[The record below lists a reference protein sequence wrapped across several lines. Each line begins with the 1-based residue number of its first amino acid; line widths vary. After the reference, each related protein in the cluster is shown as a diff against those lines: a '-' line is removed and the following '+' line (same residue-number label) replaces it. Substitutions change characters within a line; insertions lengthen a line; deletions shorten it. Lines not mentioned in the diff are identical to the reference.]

1 MKIRE
6 LTENINNFDNAE
18 NKVTALNPIMGDAV
32 AVSKKTQKKFEKET
46 APIEDPV
53 LGTKDDKIKE
63 NKGLTEAFES
73 DGWELEDS
81 DLVQVLGKLS
91 DLKYEIDNCVRGSYV
106 THGIDKYGELAIL
119 VRELAEDLIDCA
131 YELAEMDEDED
142 EEDEQLTEAGQ
153 FSFTNGTLEEF
164 DPADLVEKIKNRKTA
179 LNTIRDFNDKQYTF
193 TISPSGSVE
202 TPNYIWVDVTEDTGN
217 HNPQRIFMQTYTTY
231 GDAIQGIN
239 EVKEHIMDSVVD
251 EKVKEALE
259 EDDDDPMDS
268 KLSDEESDIQLVM
281 WYFGVNREKAQSG
294 IKSGFYDRNDIEKAK
309 KYYNKKSNPTL
320 NEDGRKNR
328 EVLTPEQKRDEDE
341 MNSSLWGIIYNEL
354 EKDTDGSKNRVNK
367 KASQRYTYDDL
378 STDADGN
385 ITVYAPVK
393 EKLQNA
399 INVAEAYGLK
409 FKVGLGSS
417 RNKNHAFA
425 CTIYIPEG
433 STMEE

>member
-32 AVSKKTQKKFEKET
+32 AVSKKSQKKFEKET
-46 APIEDPV
+46 APIEDPI

-106 THGIDKYGELAIL
+106 THGIDTYGELAVL

-131 YELAEMDEDED
+131 YELAEMDED

-193 TISPSGSVE
+193 TVSPIGSIE
-202 TPNYIWVDVTEDTGN
+202 TPDYIWVDVKEDTGN
-217 HNPQRIFMQTYTTY
+217 HNPKRIFMQAYTTY
-231 GDAIQGIN
+231 DVAIQGIN
-239 EVKEHIMDSVVD
+239 EVKENIMDSVVD
-251 EKVKEALE
+251 EKVEEA
-259 EDDDDPMDS
+259 
-268 KLSDEESDIQLVM
+268 
-281 WYFGVNREKAQSG
+281 
-294 IKSGFYDRNDIEKAK
+294 
-309 KYYNKKSNPTL
+309 L

-409 FKVGLGSS
+409 FKVGLGST

-433 STMEE
+433 STMEEEGAVCIELTNTRIYT

>member
-1 MKIRE
+1 MKIRK

-46 APIEDPV
+46 EPMEKPV

-63 NKGLTEAFES
+63 NKDLTEAFES

-81 DLVQVLGKLS
+81 DLVQVLEKLA
-91 DLKYEIDNCVRGSYV
+91 DVKYEIDNCVRGSYA
-106 THGIDKYGELAIL
+106 THGIDTYGELAVL
-119 VRELAEDLIDCA
+119 VKELADDLIDCA
-131 YELAEMDEDED
+131 EELADMDVM
-142 EEDEQLTEAGQ
+142 DEQLTEAGQ
-153 FSFTNGTLEEF
+153 FAFTNGTLEEF

-179 LNTIRDFNDKQYTF
+179 MHTIRDFNNKQYTF
-193 TISPSGSVE
+193 VISPRGSVK
-202 TPNYIWVDVTEDTGN
+202 TPDYMWVDVIEDTGN
-217 HNPQRIFMQTYTTY
+217 SNPQRIFLHKYNTYE
-231 GDAIQGIN
+231 DAIQGIN

-251 EKVKEALE
+251 EKVEEA
-259 EDDDDPMDS
+259 
-268 KLSDEESDIQLVM
+268 
-281 WYFGVNREKAQSG
+281 
-294 IKSGFYDRNDIEKAK
+294 
-309 KYYNKKSNPTL
+309 L
-320 NEDGRKNR
+320 NEDGRKSR

-367 KASQRYTYDDL
+367 KASQRYTYDYL

-393 EKLQNA
+393 DKLQNA

-409 FKVGLGSS
+409 FKVGLGST

-433 STMEE
+433 YSMEEADEILKDLPNED

>member
-1 MKIRE
+1 MKIRK

-46 APIEDPV
+46 EPMEKPV

-63 NKGLTEAFES
+63 NKDLTEAFES

-81 DLVQVLGKLS
+81 DLVQVLEKLG
-91 DLKYEIDNCVRGSYV
+91 DVKYEIDNCVRGSYA
-106 THGIDKYGELAIL
+106 THGAETYAELADI
-119 VRELAEDLIDCA
+119 VKDLANDLIDSA
-131 YELAEMDEDED
+131 DAIAEL
-142 EEDEQLTEAGQ
+142 DEQLTEAGQ
-153 FSFTNGTLEEF
+153 FAFTNGTLEEF

-193 TISPSGSVE
+193 VISPSGSIE
-202 TPNYIWVDVTEDTGN
+202 TPDYIWVDVTEDTGN
-217 HNPQRIFMQTYTTY
+217 HNPQRIFMQKYNTYE
-231 GDAIQGIN
+231 DAIQGIN

-251 EKVKEALE
+251 EKVEEA
-259 EDDDDPMDS
+259 
-268 KLSDEESDIQLVM
+268 
-281 WYFGVNREKAQSG
+281 
-294 IKSGFYDRNDIEKAK
+294 
-309 KYYNKKSNPTL
+309 L

-393 EKLQNA
+393 DKLQNA

-409 FKVGLGSS
+409 FKVGLGSN
-417 RNKNHAFA
+417 RNKNQAFA

-433 STMEE
+433 YSMEEADEILKDLPNED

>member
-106 THGIDKYGELAIL
+106 THGIDTYGELAIL

-179 LNTIRDFNDKQYTF
+179 LNTIRDFNDKQYIF
-193 TISPSGSVE
+193 TISPIGSIE
-202 TPNYIWVDVTEDTGN
+202 TPDYIWVDVKEDTGN
-217 HNPQRIFMQTYTTY
+217 HNPKRIFMQAYTTY
-231 GDAIQGIN
+231 DVAIQGIN
-239 EVKEHIMDSVVD
+239 ELKENIMDSVVD
-251 EKVKEALE
+251 EKVEEA
-259 EDDDDPMDS
+259 
-268 KLSDEESDIQLVM
+268 
-281 WYFGVNREKAQSG
+281 
-294 IKSGFYDRNDIEKAK
+294 
-309 KYYNKKSNPTL
+309 L

-409 FKVGLGSS
+409 FKVGLGST

>member
-1 MKIRE
+1 MKIRK

-32 AVSKKTQKKFEKET
+32 AVSKKTQKKFEKKTE
-46 APIEDPV
+46 PMEKPV

-63 NKGLTEAFES
+63 NKDLTEAFES

-81 DLVQVLGKLS
+81 DLVQVLEKLA
-91 DLKYEIDNCVRGSYV
+91 DVKYEIDNCVRGSYA
-106 THGIDKYGELAIL
+106 THGIDTYGELAVL
-119 VRELAEDLIDCA
+119 VKELADDLIDCA
-131 YELAEMDEDED
+131 EELADMDVM
-142 EEDEQLTEAGQ
+142 DEQLTEAGQ
-153 FSFTNGTLEEF
+153 FAFTNGTLEEF

-179 LNTIRDFNDKQYTF
+179 LHTIRDFNNKQYTF
-193 TISPSGSVE
+193 VISPRGSVE
-202 TPNYIWVDVTEDTGN
+202 TPDYMWVDVIEDTGN
-217 HNPQRIFMQTYTTY
+217 SNPQRIFLHKYNTYE
-231 GDAIQGIN
+231 DAIQGIN

-251 EKVKEALE
+251 EKVEEA
-259 EDDDDPMDS
+259 
-268 KLSDEESDIQLVM
+268 
-281 WYFGVNREKAQSG
+281 
-294 IKSGFYDRNDIEKAK
+294 
-309 KYYNKKSNPTL
+309 L
-320 NEDGRKNR
+320 NEDGRKSR

-367 KASQRYTYDDL
+367 KASQRYTYDYL

-393 EKLQNA
+393 DKLQNA

-409 FKVGLGSS
+409 FKVGLGST

-433 STMEE
+433 YSMEEADEILKDLPNED

>member
-1 MKIRE
+1 MKIRK

-32 AVSKKTQKKFEKET
+32 AVSKKTQKNFEKET
-46 APIEDPV
+46 EPMEKPV

-63 NKGLTEAFES
+63 NKDLTEAFES

-81 DLVQVLGKLS
+81 DLVQVLEKLA
-91 DLKYEIDNCVRGSYV
+91 DVKYEIDNCVRGSYA
-106 THGIDKYGELAIL
+106 THGIDTYGELAVL
-119 VRELAEDLIDCA
+119 VKELADDLIDCA
-131 YELAEMDEDED
+131 EELADMDVM
-142 EEDEQLTEAGQ
+142 DEQLTEAGQ
-153 FSFTNGTLEEF
+153 FAFTNGTLEEF

-179 LNTIRDFNDKQYTF
+179 LNTIRDFNNKQYTF
-193 TISPSGSVE
+193 VISPRGSVE
-202 TPNYIWVDVTEDTGN
+202 TPDYMWVDVIEDTGN
-217 HNPQRIFMQTYTTY
+217 SNPQRIFLHKYNTYE
-231 GDAIQGIN
+231 DAIQGIN

-251 EKVKEALE
+251 EKVEEA
-259 EDDDDPMDS
+259 
-268 KLSDEESDIQLVM
+268 
-281 WYFGVNREKAQSG
+281 
-294 IKSGFYDRNDIEKAK
+294 
-309 KYYNKKSNPTL
+309 L
-320 NEDGRKNR
+320 NEDGRKSR

-367 KASQRYTYDDL
+367 KASQRYTYDYL

-393 EKLQNA
+393 DKLQNA

-409 FKVGLGSS
+409 FKVGLGST

-433 STMEE
+433 YSMEEADEILKDLPNED

>member
-1 MKIRE
+1 MKIRK

-32 AVSKKTQKKFEKET
+32 AVSKKTQKNFEKET
-46 APIEDPV
+46 EPMEKPV

-63 NKGLTEAFES
+63 NKDLTEAFES

-81 DLVQVLGKLS
+81 DLVQVLEKLA
-91 DLKYEIDNCVRGSYV
+91 DVKYEIDNCVRGSYA
-106 THGIDKYGELAIL
+106 THGAETYAELADI
-119 VRELAEDLIDCA
+119 VKDLANDLIESADA
-131 YELAEMDEDED
+131 IAEL
-142 EEDEQLTEAGQ
+142 DEQLTEAGQ
-153 FSFTNGTLEEF
+153 FAFTNGTLEEF

-179 LNTIRDFNDKQYTF
+179 LHTIRDFNNKQYTF
-193 TISPSGSVE
+193 VISPRGSVE
-202 TPNYIWVDVTEDTGN
+202 TPDYIWVDVTEDTGN
-217 HNPQRIFMQTYTTY
+217 PNPQRIFMQKYNTYE
-231 GDAIQGIN
+231 DAIQGIN
-239 EVKEHIMDSVVD
+239 EIKEHIMDSVVD
-251 EKVKEALE
+251 EKVEEA
-259 EDDDDPMDS
+259 
-268 KLSDEESDIQLVM
+268 
-281 WYFGVNREKAQSG
+281 
-294 IKSGFYDRNDIEKAK
+294 
-309 KYYNKKSNPTL
+309 L

-367 KASQRYTYDDL
+367 KASQRYTYDYL

-393 EKLQNA
+393 DKLQNA

-409 FKVGLGSS
+409 FKVGLGST

-433 STMEE
+433 YSMEEADEILKDLPNED

>member
-6 LTENINNFDNAE
+6 ITENINNFDNAE

-32 AVSKKTQKKFEKET
+32 AVSKKKQKEFEKET
-46 APIEDPV
+46 APIEDPI

-63 NKGLTEAFES
+63 NKGLTESFES

-81 DLVQVLGKLS
+81 DLVQVLEKLS

-106 THGIDKYGELAIL
+106 THGIDTYGELAVL
-119 VRELAEDLIDCA
+119 VRKLAEDLIDCA
-131 YELAEMDEDED
+131 HELAEMDEDED
-142 EEDEQLTEAGQ
+142 EDDEQLTEAGQ
-153 FSFTNGTLEEF
+153 FAFTNGTLEEF

-179 LNTIRDFNDKQYTF
+179 LNTIRDFNDKQYIF
-193 TISPSGSVE
+193 TISPIGSIE
-202 TPNYIWVDVTEDTGN
+202 TPDYIWVDVKEDTGN
-217 HNPQRIFMQTYTTY
+217 HNPKRIFMQAYTTY
-231 GDAIQGIN
+231 DVAIQGIN
-239 EVKEHIMDSVVD
+239 EVKEKIMDSVVD
-251 EKVKEALE
+251 EKVEEA
-259 EDDDDPMDS
+259 
-268 KLSDEESDIQLVM
+268 
-281 WYFGVNREKAQSG
+281 
-294 IKSGFYDRNDIEKAK
+294 
-309 KYYNKKSNPTL
+309 L

-409 FKVGLGSS
+409 FKVGLGST

-433 STMEE
+433 HTMEE

>member
-1 MKIRE
+1 MKIRK

-32 AVSKKTQKKFEKET
+32 AVSKKTQKNFEKET
-46 APIEDPV
+46 EPMEKPV

-63 NKGLTEAFES
+63 NKGLTEDYDS
-73 DGWELEDS
+73 DGWDLEDS
-81 DLVQVLGKLS
+81 DLVQVLEKLG
-91 DLKYEIDNCVRGSYV
+91 DVKYEINNCVRGSYA
-106 THGIDKYGELAIL
+106 THGAETYAELADI
-119 VRELAEDLIDCA
+119 VKDLANDLIDSA
-131 YELAEMDEDED
+131 DAIAEL
-142 EEDEQLTEAGQ
+142 DEQLTEAGQ
-153 FSFTNGTLEEF
+153 FAFTNGTLEEF

-179 LNTIRDFNDKQYTF
+179 LHTIRDFNNKQYTF
-193 TISPSGSVE
+193 VISPSGSVE
-202 TPNYIWVDVTEDTGN
+202 TPDYIWVDVTEDTGN
-217 HNPQRIFMQTYTTY
+217 SNPQRIFMQKYNTYE
-231 GDAIQGIN
+231 DVIQGIN
-239 EVKEHIMDSVVD
+239 EIKEHIMDSVVD
-251 EKVKEALE
+251 EKVEEA
-259 EDDDDPMDS
+259 
-268 KLSDEESDIQLVM
+268 
-281 WYFGVNREKAQSG
+281 
-294 IKSGFYDRNDIEKAK
+294 
-309 KYYNKKSNPTL
+309 L

-367 KASQRYTYDDL
+367 KASQRYTYDYL

-393 EKLQNA
+393 DKLQNA

-409 FKVGLGSS
+409 FKVGLGST

-433 STMEE
+433 YSMEEADEILKDLPNED

>member
-1 MKIRE
+1 MKIRK

-46 APIEDPV
+46 EPMEEPV

-63 NKGLTEAFES
+63 NKDLTEAFES

-81 DLVQVLGKLS
+81 DLVQVLEKLA
-91 DLKYEIDNCVRGSYV
+91 DVKYEIDNCVRGSYA
-106 THGIDKYGELAIL
+106 THGIDTYGELAVL
-119 VRELAEDLIDCA
+119 VKELADDLIDCA
-131 YELAEMDEDED
+131 EELADMDVM
-142 EEDEQLTEAGQ
+142 DEQLTEAVQ
-153 FSFTNGTLEEF
+153 FAFTNGTLEEF

-179 LNTIRDFNDKQYTF
+179 LHTIRDFNNKQYTF
-193 TISPSGSVE
+193 VISPRGSVE
-202 TPNYIWVDVTEDTGN
+202 TPDYIWVDVTEDTGN
-217 HNPQRIFMQTYTTY
+217 PNPQRIFMQKYNTYE
-231 GDAIQGIN
+231 DVIQGIN

-251 EKVKEALE
+251 EKVEEA
-259 EDDDDPMDS
+259 
-268 KLSDEESDIQLVM
+268 
-281 WYFGVNREKAQSG
+281 
-294 IKSGFYDRNDIEKAK
+294 
-309 KYYNKKSNPTL
+309 L

-393 EKLQNA
+393 DKLQNA

-409 FKVGLGSS
+409 FKVGLGST

-433 STMEE
+433 YSMEEADEILKDLPNED

>member
-1 MKIRE
+1 MKIRK
-6 LTENINNFDNAE
+6 LTENINNFDEAE
-18 NKVTALNPIMGDAV
+18 NKVTSLNPIMGDAV
-32 AVSKKTQKKFEKET
+32 AMSKKTQKNFEKET
-46 APIEDPV
+46 EPMEEPV

-63 NKGLTEAFES
+63 NKGLTEDYDS
-73 DGWELEDS
+73 DGWDLEDS
-81 DLVQVLGKLS
+81 DLVQVLEKLV
-91 DLKYEIDNCVRGSYV
+91 DVKYEIDNCVRGSYA
-106 THGIDKYGELAIL
+106 THGAETYEELADI
-119 VRELAEDLIDCA
+119 VKDLANELIDSA
-131 YELAEMDEDED
+131 DAITEL
-142 EEDEQLTEAGQ
+142 DEQLTEAEQ
-153 FSFTNGTLEEF
+153 FTFTNGTLEEF

-179 LNTIRDFNDKQYTF
+179 LHTIRDFNNKQYTF
-193 TISPSGSVE
+193 VISPRGSVE
-202 TPNYIWVDVTEDTGN
+202 TPDYIWVDVIEDTGN
-217 HNPQRIFMQTYTTY
+217 PNPQRIFMQKYNTYD
-231 GDAIQGIN
+231 DAIQGIN

-251 EKVKEALE
+251 EKVEEA
-259 EDDDDPMDS
+259 
-268 KLSDEESDIQLVM
+268 
-281 WYFGVNREKAQSG
+281 
-294 IKSGFYDRNDIEKAK
+294 
-309 KYYNKKSNPTL
+309 L

-393 EKLQNA
+393 DKLQNA

-409 FKVGLGSS
+409 FKVGLGSN

-433 STMEE
+433 YSMEEADEILKDLPNED

>member
-142 EEDEQLTEAGQ
+142 EDDEQLTEAGQ

-179 LNTIRDFNDKQYTF
+179 MNTIRDFNGKQYTF
-193 TISPSGSVE
+193 TISPIGSIE
-202 TPNYIWVDVTEDTGN
+202 TPDYIWVDVKEDTGN
-217 HNPQRIFMQTYTTY
+217 HNPKRIFMQAYTTY
-231 GDAIQGIN
+231 DVAIQGIN
-239 EVKEHIMDSVVD
+239 EVKENIMDSVVD
-251 EKVKEALE
+251 EKVEEALKE
-259 EDDDDPMDS
+259 NDDDPMDS

-281 WYFGVNREKAQSG
+281 WYFGVNRKKAESG
-294 IKSGFYDRNDIEKAK
+294 IKSGFYDRNDVEKAK

-409 FKVGLGSS
+409 FKVGLGST

>member
-32 AVSKKTQKKFEKET
+32 AVSKKSQKKFEEET
-46 APIEDPV
+46 APIEDPI

-81 DLVQVLGKLS
+81 DLVQVLEKLG
-91 DLKYEIDNCVRGSYV
+91 DVKYEIDNCVRGSYA
-106 THGIDKYGELAIL
+106 THGAETYAELADI
-119 VRELAEDLIDCA
+119 VKDLANDLIDSA
-131 YELAEMDEDED
+131 DAIAEL
-142 EEDEQLTEAGQ
+142 DEQLTEAGQ
-153 FSFTNGTLEEF
+153 FVFTNGTLEEF
-164 DPADLVEKIKNRKTA
+164 DPADLIEKIKNRKTA
-179 LNTIRDFNDKQYTF
+179 LNTIRDFNGKQYIF
-193 TISPSGSVE
+193 TISPIGSIE
-202 TPNYIWVDVTEDTGN
+202 TPDYIWVDVKEDTGN
-217 HNPQRIFMQTYTTY
+217 HNPKRIFMQAYTTY
-231 GDAIQGIN
+231 DVAIQGIN
-239 EVKEHIMDSVVD
+239 EVKENIMDSVVD
-251 EKVKEALE
+251 EKVEEA
-259 EDDDDPMDS
+259 
-268 KLSDEESDIQLVM
+268 
-281 WYFGVNREKAQSG
+281 
-294 IKSGFYDRNDIEKAK
+294 
-309 KYYNKKSNPTL
+309 L

-341 MNSSLWGIIYNEL
+341 MNNSLWGIIYNEL

-378 STDADGN
+378 STDSVGN
-385 ITVYAPVK
+385 IIVYAPVK

-409 FKVGLGSS
+409 FKVGLGST

-433 STMEE
+433 YTMEE

>member
-1 MKIRE
+1 MKIRK

-18 NKVTALNPIMGDAV
+18 NKVTVLNPIMGDAV

-46 APIEDPV
+46 EPMEKPV

-63 NKGLTEAFES
+63 NKDLTEAFES

-81 DLVQVLGKLS
+81 DLVQVLEKLA
-91 DLKYEIDNCVRGSYV
+91 DVKYEIDNCVRGSYV
-106 THGIDKYGELAIL
+106 THGAETYAELADI
-119 VRELAEDLIDCA
+119 VKDLANDLIDSA
-131 YELAEMDEDED
+131 DAIAEL
-142 EEDEQLTEAGQ
+142 DEQLTEAGQ
-153 FSFTNGTLEEF
+153 FAFTNGTLEEF

-179 LNTIRDFNDKQYTF
+179 LHTIRDFNNKQYTF
-193 TISPSGSVE
+193 VISPRGSVE
-202 TPNYIWVDVTEDTGN
+202 TPDYIWVDVTEDTGN
-217 HNPQRIFMQTYTTY
+217 PNPQRIFMQKYNTYE
-231 GDAIQGIN
+231 DVIQGIN
-239 EVKEHIMDSVVD
+239 EIKEHIMDSVVD
-251 EKVKEALE
+251 EKVEEA
-259 EDDDDPMDS
+259 
-268 KLSDEESDIQLVM
+268 
-281 WYFGVNREKAQSG
+281 
-294 IKSGFYDRNDIEKAK
+294 
-309 KYYNKKSNPTL
+309 L

-341 MNSSLWGIIYNEL
+341 INSSLWGIIYNEL

-393 EKLQNA
+393 DKLQNA

-409 FKVGLGSS
+409 FKVGLGST

-433 STMEE
+433 YSMEEADEILKDLPNED

>member
-106 THGIDKYGELAIL
+106 THGIDTYGELAVL
-119 VRELAEDLIDCA
+119 VRELAEDLIECA
-131 YELAEMDEDED
+131 YELAEMDEDD
-142 EEDEQLTEAGQ
+142 EDEQLTEAGQ

-193 TISPSGSVE
+193 TVSPIGSIE
-202 TPNYIWVDVTEDTGN
+202 TPDYIWVDVKEDTGN
-217 HNPQRIFMQTYTTY
+217 HNPKRIFMQAYGTY
-231 GDAIQGIN
+231 DVAIQGIN
-239 EVKEHIMDSVVD
+239 EVKENIMDSVVD

-281 WYFGVNREKAQSG
+281 WYFGVNRKKAESG

-309 KYYNKKSNPTL
+309 KYHNKKSNPTL
-320 NEDGRKNR
+320 YEDGRQNR
-328 EVLTPEQKRDEDE
+328 EVLTPEQKAEEKALAATLFDRV
-341 MNSSLWGIIYNEL
+341 YNEL
-354 EKDTDGSKNRVNK
+354 EKDTDGSKNIVNK
-367 KASQRYTYDDL
+367 KASQRYNSEDL
-378 STDADGN
+378 STDINGN
-385 ITVYAPVK
+385 IVVYAPVK

-399 INVAEAYGLK
+399 INVAEAYKLQY
-409 FKVGLGSS
+409 KVGPGSI
-417 RNKNHAFA
+417 RNKAHAFQ
-425 CTIYIPEG
+425 CVLFIPE
-433 STMEE
+433 EE

>member
-1 MKIRE
+1 MKIRK

-46 APIEDPV
+46 EPMEKPV

-63 NKGLTEAFES
+63 NKDLTEAFES

-81 DLVQVLGKLS
+81 DLVQVLEKLS
-91 DLKYEIDNCVRGSYV
+91 DLKYEIDNCVRGSYA
-106 THGIDKYGELAIL
+106 THGIDTYGELAVL
-119 VRELAEDLIDCA
+119 VKELADDLIDCA
-131 YELAEMDEDED
+131 EELADMDVM
-142 EEDEQLTEAGQ
+142 DEQLTEAGQ
-153 FSFTNGTLEEF
+153 FAFTNGTLEEF

-179 LNTIRDFNDKQYTF
+179 MNTIRDFNNKQYTF
-193 TISPSGSVE
+193 VISPRGSVE
-202 TPNYIWVDVTEDTGN
+202 TPDYIWVDVTEDTGN
-217 HNPQRIFMQTYTTY
+217 PNPQRIFMQKYNTYE
-231 GDAIQGIN
+231 DAIQGIN
-239 EVKEHIMDSVVD
+239 EIKEHIMDSVVD
-251 EKVKEALE
+251 EKVEEA
-259 EDDDDPMDS
+259 
-268 KLSDEESDIQLVM
+268 
-281 WYFGVNREKAQSG
+281 
-294 IKSGFYDRNDIEKAK
+294 
-309 KYYNKKSNPTL
+309 L

-367 KASQRYTYDDL
+367 KASQRYTYDYL

-385 ITVYAPVK
+385 ITVYAPV
-393 EKLQNA
+393 EDKLQNA

-409 FKVGLGSS
+409 FKVGLGST

-433 STMEE
+433 YSMEEADEILKDLPNED

>member
-81 DLVQVLGKLS
+81 DLVQVLEKLS
-91 DLKYEIDNCVRGSYV
+91 DLKYEIDNCVRGSYA
-106 THGIDKYGELAIL
+106 THGIDTYGELAVI

-131 YELAEMDEDED
+131 YELAEMDED

-179 LNTIRDFNDKQYTF
+179 LNTIRDFNDKQYIF
-193 TISPSGSVE
+193 TISPIGSIE
-202 TPNYIWVDVTEDTGN
+202 TPDYIWVDVKEDTGN
-217 HNPQRIFMQTYTTY
+217 HNPKRIFMQAYTTY
-231 GDAIQGIN
+231 DVAIQGIN
-239 EVKEHIMDSVVD
+239 EVKENIMDSVVD
-251 EKVKEALE
+251 EKVEEA
-259 EDDDDPMDS
+259 
-268 KLSDEESDIQLVM
+268 
-281 WYFGVNREKAQSG
+281 
-294 IKSGFYDRNDIEKAK
+294 
-309 KYYNKKSNPTL
+309 L
-320 NEDGRKNR
+320 NEDGRQNR
-328 EVLTPEQKRDEDE
+328 EVLTPEQKAEEKALAATLFDRV
-341 MNSSLWGIIYNEL
+341 YNEL
-354 EKDTDGSKNRVNK
+354 EKDTDGSKNIVNK
-367 KASQRYTYDDL
+367 KASQRYNSEDL
-378 STDADGN
+378 STDINGN
-385 ITVYAPVK
+385 IVVYAPVK

-399 INVAEAYGLK
+399 INVAEAYKLQY
-409 FKVGLGSS
+409 KVGPGSI
-417 RNKNHAFA
+417 RNKAHAFQ
-425 CTIYIPEG
+425 CVLFIPE
-433 STMEE
+433 EE

>member
-46 APIEDPV
+46 APMEDPV

-81 DLVQVLGKLS
+81 DLVQVLEKLS
-91 DLKYEIDNCVRGSYV
+91 DLKYEIDNCVRGSYA
-106 THGIDKYGELAIL
+106 THGIDTYGELAVI

-142 EEDEQLTEAGQ
+142 DEQLTEAGQ
-153 FSFTNGTLEEF
+153 FVFTNGTLEEF

-193 TISPSGSVE
+193 VISPSGSIE
-202 TPNYIWVDVTEDTGN
+202 TPDYIWVDVTEDTGN
-217 HNPQRIFMQTYTTY
+217 RNPQRIFMQTYTTY
-231 GDAIQGIN
+231 DDAIQGIN

-251 EKVKEALE
+251 EKVEEA
-259 EDDDDPMDS
+259 
-268 KLSDEESDIQLVM
+268 
-281 WYFGVNREKAQSG
+281 
-294 IKSGFYDRNDIEKAK
+294 
-309 KYYNKKSNPTL
+309 L
-320 NEDGRKNR
+320 NEDGRQNR
-328 EVLTPEQKRDEDE
+328 EVLTPEQKAEEKALAATLFDRV
-341 MNSSLWGIIYNEL
+341 YNEL
-354 EKDTDGSKNRVNK
+354 EKDTDGSKNIVNK
-367 KASQRYTYDDL
+367 KASQRYNSEDL
-378 STDADGN
+378 STDINGN
-385 ITVYAPVK
+385 IVVYAPVK

-399 INVAEAYGLK
+399 INVAEAYKLQY
-409 FKVGLGSS
+409 KVGPGSI
-417 RNKNHAFA
+417 RNKAHAFQ
-425 CTIYIPEG
+425 CVLFIPE
-433 STMEE
+433 EE

>member
-32 AVSKKTQKKFEKET
+32 AVSKKTQKKFEEET
-46 APIEDPV
+46 APIEDPI

-81 DLVQVLGKLS
+81 DLVQVLEKLG
-91 DLKYEIDNCVRGSYV
+91 DVKYEIDNCVRGSYA
-106 THGIDKYGELAIL
+106 THGAETYAELADI
-119 VRELAEDLIDCA
+119 VKDLANDLIDSA
-131 YELAEMDEDED
+131 DAIAEL
-142 EEDEQLTEAGQ
+142 DEQLTEAGQ
-153 FSFTNGTLEEF
+153 FVFTNGTLEEF
-164 DPADLVEKIKNRKTA
+164 DPADLIEKIKNRKTA
-179 LNTIRDFNDKQYTF
+179 LNTIRDFNDTQYTF
-193 TISPSGSVE
+193 TISPVGSIE
-202 TPNYIWVDVTEDTGN
+202 TPDYIWVDVKEDTGN
-217 HNPQRIFMQTYTTY
+217 HNPKRIFMQAYTTY
-231 GDAIQGIN
+231 DVAIQGIN
-239 EVKEHIMDSVVD
+239 EVKENIMDSVVD
-251 EKVKEALE
+251 EKVEEA
-259 EDDDDPMDS
+259 
-268 KLSDEESDIQLVM
+268 
-281 WYFGVNREKAQSG
+281 
-294 IKSGFYDRNDIEKAK
+294 
-309 KYYNKKSNPTL
+309 L

-341 MNSSLWGIIYNEL
+341 MNNSLWGIIYNEL

-378 STDADGN
+378 STDSVGN
-385 ITVYAPVK
+385 IIVYAPVK

-409 FKVGLGSS
+409 FKVGLGST

-433 STMEE
+433 YTMEE

>member
-1 MKIRE
+1 MKIRK

-32 AVSKKTQKKFEKET
+32 AVSKKTQKNFEKET
-46 APIEDPV
+46 EPMEKPV

-63 NKGLTEAFES
+63 NKGLTEDYDS
-73 DGWELEDS
+73 DGWDLEDS
-81 DLVQVLGKLS
+81 DLVQVLEKLA
-91 DLKYEIDNCVRGSYV
+91 DVKYEIDNCVRGSYA
-106 THGIDKYGELAIL
+106 THGAETYAELADI
-119 VRELAEDLIDCA
+119 VKDLANDLIDSA
-131 YELAEMDEDED
+131 DAIAEL
-142 EEDEQLTEAGQ
+142 DEQLTEAGQ
-153 FSFTNGTLEEF
+153 FAFSNGTLEEF
-164 DPADLVEKIKNRKTA
+164 DPADLVAKIKNRKTA
-179 LNTIRDFNDKQYTF
+179 LHTIRDFNNKQYTF
-193 TISPSGSVE
+193 AISPRGSVE
-202 TPNYIWVDVTEDTGN
+202 TPDYIWVDVTEDTGN
-217 HNPQRIFMQTYTTY
+217 PNPQRIFMQKYNTYE
-231 GDAIQGIN
+231 DAIQGIN

-251 EKVKEALE
+251 EKVEEA
-259 EDDDDPMDS
+259 
-268 KLSDEESDIQLVM
+268 
-281 WYFGVNREKAQSG
+281 
-294 IKSGFYDRNDIEKAK
+294 
-309 KYYNKKSNPTL
+309 L

-393 EKLQNA
+393 DKLQNA

-409 FKVGLGSS
+409 FKVGLGST

-433 STMEE
+433 YSMEEADEILKDLPNED

>member
-1 MKIRE
+1 MKIRK

-32 AVSKKTQKKFEKET
+32 AVSKKTQKNFEKET
-46 APIEDPV
+46 EPMEKPV

-63 NKGLTEAFES
+63 NKGLTEDYDS
-73 DGWELEDS
+73 DGWDLEDS
-81 DLVQVLGKLS
+81 DLVQVLEKLG
-91 DLKYEIDNCVRGSYV
+91 DVKYEIDNCVRGSYA
-106 THGIDKYGELAIL
+106 THGAETYAELADI
-119 VRELAEDLIDCA
+119 VKDLANDLIDSA
-131 YELAEMDEDED
+131 DAIAEL
-142 EEDEQLTEAGQ
+142 DEQLTEAGQ
-153 FSFTNGTLEEF
+153 FAFTNGTLEEF

-179 LNTIRDFNDKQYTF
+179 LHTIRDFNNKQYTF
-193 TISPSGSVE
+193 VISPRGSVE
-202 TPNYIWVDVTEDTGN
+202 TPDYIWVDVTEDTGN
-217 HNPQRIFMQTYTTY
+217 SNPQRIFMQKYNTYE
-231 GDAIQGIN
+231 DVIQGIN
-239 EVKEHIMDSVVD
+239 EIKEHIMDSVVD
-251 EKVKEALE
+251 EKVEEA
-259 EDDDDPMDS
+259 
-268 KLSDEESDIQLVM
+268 
-281 WYFGVNREKAQSG
+281 
-294 IKSGFYDRNDIEKAK
+294 
-309 KYYNKKSNPTL
+309 L

-367 KASQRYTYDDL
+367 KASQRYTYDYL

-393 EKLQNA
+393 DKLQNA

-409 FKVGLGSS
+409 FKVGLGST

-433 STMEE
+433 YSMEEADEILKDLPNED

>member
-106 THGIDKYGELAIL
+106 THGIDTYGELAVL

-131 YELAEMDEDED
+131 YELAEMDED

-164 DPADLVEKIKNRKTA
+164 DPADLVEKVKNRKTA
-179 LNTIRDFNDKQYTF
+179 LNTIRDFNGKQYTF
-193 TISPSGSVE
+193 VVSPKGPIE
-202 TPNYIWVDVTEDTGN
+202 TPDYIWVDVTEDTGN
-217 HNPQRIFMQTYTTY
+217 HNPKRIFMQAYGTY
-231 GDAIQGIN
+231 DVAIQGIN
-239 EVKEHIMDSVVD
+239 EVKENIMDSVVD

-309 KYYNKKSNPTL
+309 KYHNKKSNPTL
-320 NEDGRKNR
+320 NEDGRQNR
-328 EVLTPEQKRDEDE
+328 EVLTPEQKAEEKELAATLFDRV
-341 MNSSLWGIIYNEL
+341 YNEL
-354 EKDTDGSKNRVNK
+354 EKDTDGSKNIVNK
-367 KASQRYTYDDL
+367 KASQRYNSEDL
-378 STDADGN
+378 STDINGN
-385 ITVYAPVK
+385 IVVYAPVK

-399 INVAEAYGLK
+399 INVAEAYKLQY
-409 FKVGLGSS
+409 KVGPGSI
-417 RNKNHAFA
+417 RNKAHAFQ
-425 CTIYIPEG
+425 CVLFIPE
-433 STMEE
+433 EE

>member
-1 MKIRE
+1 MKIRK

-46 APIEDPV
+46 EPMEKPV

-63 NKGLTEAFES
+63 NKDLTEAFES

-81 DLVQVLGKLS
+81 DLVQVLEKLA
-91 DLKYEIDNCVRGSYV
+91 DVKYEIDNCVRGSYA
-106 THGIDKYGELAIL
+106 THGIDTYGELAVL
-119 VRELAEDLIDCA
+119 VKELADDLIDCA
-131 YELAEMDEDED
+131 EELADMDVM
-142 EEDEQLTEAGQ
+142 DEQLTEAGQ
-153 FSFTNGTLEEF
+153 FAFTNGTLEEF

-179 LNTIRDFNDKQYTF
+179 LHTIRDFNNKQYTF
-193 TISPSGSVE
+193 VISPRGFVE
-202 TPNYIWVDVTEDTGN
+202 TPDYIWVDVTEDTGN
-217 HNPQRIFMQTYTTY
+217 PNPQRIFMQKYNTYE
-231 GDAIQGIN
+231 DVIQGIN
-239 EVKEHIMDSVVD
+239 EIKEHIMDSVVD
-251 EKVKEALE
+251 EKVEEA
-259 EDDDDPMDS
+259 
-268 KLSDEESDIQLVM
+268 
-281 WYFGVNREKAQSG
+281 
-294 IKSGFYDRNDIEKAK
+294 
-309 KYYNKKSNPTL
+309 L

-367 KASQRYTYDDL
+367 KASQRYTYDYL

-393 EKLQNA
+393 DKLQNA

-409 FKVGLGSS
+409 FKVGLGST

-433 STMEE
+433 YSMEEADEILKDLPNED